1 MSKLN
6 QDRFNRVL
14 RTLKQAAQALVL
26 TAAVALLGTLTNVV
40 QVEYGTEV
48 WFPVF
53 TAVATVVASYVRN
66 LRDQKKENGG
76 QDTN

>member
-6 QDRFNRVL
+6 QDRLDRVL
-14 RTLKQAAQALVL
+14 RTLKQAAQALAL
-26 TAAVALLGTLTNVV
+26 TAAVALLGTLTDVV
-40 QVEYGTEV
+40 KVEFGTET

-66 LRDQKKENGG
+66 LRDQKKEDGG
-76 QDTN
+76 QN